1 MGGFLEVSFASAEF
15 CSCCCSWRR
24 RLRRY
29 CHSNHAAAAEIAI
42 VVHHTKLRMSETRL
56 GVSLTA
62 RYQGALK
69 TMSQEGTIWAVLRS
83 SPGEEVGTARQI
95 IPQENVKLEKQ

>member
-1 MGGFLEVSFASAEF
+1 
-15 CSCCCSWRR
+15 
-24 RLRRY
+24 
-29 CHSNHAAAAEIAI
+29 
-42 VVHHTKLRMSETRL
+42 MSETRL